1 MFYYKMA
8 QNIFDLNEE
17 ANKILGIVKAQHG
30 FKNKNQAMELILKI
44 YGESFLE
51 PEIRPEFLERLQKI
65 RNGKHSPTF
74 TSIDELRKHI
84 ESK

>member
-51 PEIRPEFLERLQKI
+51 PEIRPEFLEELKRIK
-65 RNGKHSPTF
+65 KEPHF
-74 TSIDELRKHI
+74 EFKDIDDLRRHI
-84 ESK
+84 EG

>member
-8 QNIFDLNEE
+8 QNIFTLNEE
-17 ANKILGIVKAQHG
+17 ADKILGIVKAQHG

-65 RNGKHSPTF
+65 DNEKGIPFKD
-74 TSIDELRKHI
+74 INELRKII
-84 ESK
+84 EG